1 MFNYAGLSYQRL
13 LVNHLSRVFNHL
25 EDLKRKV
32 EKIKCET
39 RSTHLSANSSV
50 KGESNIEADV
60 LENCFDSPDPVGRN
74 SQLIS
79 HGAEHRNPNL
89 WEATF
94 LKYRNFMK

>member
-1 MFNYAGLSYQRL
+1 MFNYVGLSYQRL
-13 LVNHLSRVFNHL
+13 VVSHLSRVFNHL

-60 LENCFDSPDPVGRN
+60 LENCFDSSDPVGRN
-74 SQLIS
+74 FQLIS
-79 HGAEHRNPNL
+79 HGAEHRIPNL
-89 WEATF
+89 WEANF
-94 LKYRNFMK
+94 LEIPDFM